1 MRYFFIYLVGDN
13 MYIFLAGGKTMGHI
27 SPLLCLYETFKND
40 YDIIYFG
47 LKNSMEERE
56 CKRLNIPFYPMELY
70 PFYRKNIFRNF
81 KTIKRIF
88 IERKLIKNKFKK
100 EEVKAII
107 SSGGYVSIPP
117 LLSFKNCKKILLES
131 NVILGLANKFLSLFV
146 DNIFTQFPT
155 IKNKK
160 AISTGNPHMIKK
172 NIFDHSFF
180 YMKNKLVLFIG
191 GSNGALEIVKIAKD
205 FNDYY
210 PNINIFVITGE
221 RYFET
226 FEFNSNARVYKRID
240 DISSIFHK
248 FDLIISRAGG
258 ATITEL
264 LATNSCAILFPSK
277 NVSANHQYK
286 NAKYLKDL
294 GAIEMIENYTKDS
307 AKLVYDLLFDEKK
320 LIILKSNFNKVFIE
334 NTIEYIKNVM

>member
-1 MRYFFIYLVGDN
+1 
-13 MYIFLAGGKTMGHI
+13 
-27 SPLLCLYETFKND
+27 
-40 YDIIYFG
+40 
-47 LKNSMEERE
+47 
-56 CKRLNIPFYPMELY
+56 MELY
-70 PFYRKNIFRNF
+70 PFYRKNIFKNYKTF
-81 KTIKRIF
+81 KHIF
-88 IERKLIKNKFKK
+88 IERKIIKNKYKK
-100 EEVKAII
+100 EDIKAII

-117 LLSFKNCKKILLES
+117 LLSFNNSKKILLES
-131 NVILGLANKFLSLFV
+131 NMILGLANKILSIFV

-160 AISTGNPHMIKK
+160 AISIGNPHMIKK
-172 NIFDHSFF
+172 NTFDHPFF
-180 YMKNKLVLFIG
+180 YLNKKLVLFIG

-226 FEFNSNARVYKRID
+226 YEFNENARVFKRID

-258 ATITEL
+258 STITEI
-264 LATNSCAILFPSK
+264 LATNSCSILFPSK

-294 GAIEMIENYTKDS
+294 GVVEMVENYTKDT
-307 AKLVYDLLFDEKK
+307 ANFVYDILSNKEM
-320 LIILKSNFNKVFIE
+320 LITLKSNCKKVFLE
-334 NTIEYIKNVM
+334 NGNEYIKKAV